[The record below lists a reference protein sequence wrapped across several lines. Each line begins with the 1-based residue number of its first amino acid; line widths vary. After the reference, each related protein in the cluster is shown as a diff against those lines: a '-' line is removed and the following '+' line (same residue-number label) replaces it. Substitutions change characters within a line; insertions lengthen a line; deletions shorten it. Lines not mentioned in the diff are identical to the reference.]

1 MLWYHAHGMHGIELC
16 SNLSDFILGPCC
28 AFLSGISSIHG
39 LKQASNK
46 TRTRYIVEFI
56 ERLSSNLNQLYGQT
70 IFISLGSV
78 DHDLEDLS
86 FFSISLPHEK
96 ESQNQASSA
105 VVNWSFELIL
115 KWNIIKVH
123 HHHLVE
129 HHHHGYPAYS
139 HHGKIPPWWGN
150 VSND

>member
-1 MLWYHAHGMHGIELC
+1 MHGIELC

-28 AFLSGISSIHG
+28 AFLSGISSILG
-39 LKQASNK
+39 LQQASNK

-56 ERLSSNLNQLYGQT
+56 DESVAERLSSNLNQLYGQT

-78 DHDLEDLS
+78 DQNKEDLS
-86 FFSISLPHEK
+86 FLFISFFHEK

-115 KWNIIKVH
+115 KWNIISSSSSS
-123 HHHLVE
+123 
-129 HHHHGYPAYS
+129 GGASSPI
-139 HHGKIPPWWGN
+139 GNTDKIISQKAPIRCFKNQPFWK
-150 VSND
+150 